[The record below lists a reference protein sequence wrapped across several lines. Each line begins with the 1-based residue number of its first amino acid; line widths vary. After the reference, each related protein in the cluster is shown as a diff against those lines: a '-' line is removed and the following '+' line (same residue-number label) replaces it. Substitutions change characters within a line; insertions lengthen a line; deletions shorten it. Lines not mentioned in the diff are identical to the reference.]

1 MNNFWAQL
9 ETKKITD
16 REAIEEHLTK
26 KLGKPTNQ
34 LSTNCL
40 EELTK
45 KINSYYTEPEEQNHT
60 TYSLIGSVSEIS
72 QKKYKEGKHKGQIYY
87 VLKLANQETLQAR
100 QENLAKDKWQQ
111 IEQSALLGQNLVFQ
125 YRKWFSNKQI
135 LGWYL
140 ATKTSKN

>member
-45 KINSYYTEPEEQNHT
+45 KINSYYIPEEPQNYT
-60 TYSLIGSVSEIS
+60 THSLIGSVSEIS
-72 QKKYKEGKHKGQIYY
+72 ERIRKSGKRKGQVDYD
-87 VLKLANQETLQAR
+87 LKLTSQEILQAR
-100 QENLAKDKWQQ
+100 KEDLPPEKWNQ
-111 IEQSALLGQNLVFQ
+111 ITKMALLGKNLVFK
-125 YRKWFSNKQI
+125 YKKWITNRQI
-135 LGWYL
+135 IDFYP
-140 ATKTSKN
+140 AKN